1 MTEWLQQH
9 GAAIGPW
16 CYLLLGGLA
25 FGEAAFLLGMVLPGE
40 TALLVGGF
48 LAARGVLSLPVMIVV
63 AVVCAIAGDSVGYA
77 VGHKVGPPLKVSW
90 AGRRVGPHRWA
101 KAEAFLHK
109 HGGKAVFL
117 GRAVAVMRALV
128 PGLAGMSRMPYR
140 TFFPW
145 NALGGLLWGAG
156 CVLVGY
162 FFAQSLTAV
171 EHLLTYGGIG
181 LVLVVIA
188 SMVGWHFVQR
198 SRQKRE
204 ELAEPVET
212 QDEQLSD

>member
-9 GAAIGPW
+9 GASIGAW

-25 FGEAAFLLGMVLPGE
+25 FAEAAFLLGMVIPGE

-48 LAARGVLSLPVMIVV
+48 LAAHGVLNLPLMIVV

-77 VGHKVGPPLKVSW
+77 VGKRVGTPLKTSW

-101 KAEAFLHK
+101 KAEAFLNK
-109 HGGKAVFL
+109 HGGKSVFL

-140 TFFPW
+140 TFLPW
-145 NALGGLLWGAG
+145 NALGGLLWGGG
-156 CVLVGY
+156 CVIVGY
-162 FFAQSLTAV
+162 VFAQSLSAV
-171 EHLLTYGGIG
+171 EHVLTYGGIG
-181 LVLVVIA
+181 VVLLVIIGMIA
-188 SMVGWHFVQR
+188 WHFVQR
-198 SRQKRE
+198 GRDKRE
-204 ELAEPVET
+204 ELEDMS
-212 QDEQLSD
+212 DEEMPEA